1 MLKLNVKIVF
11 YHFFFMAFVAYVNL
25 FGAAL
30 GVSADLISAL
40 DGHWADWSDAFKAWV
55 HPTTNN
61 DISLSD
67 MNNQYN
73 ICAPFVESIRLT
85 IKNNLLITLTGT
97 DRKNLNIPVEKTRG
111 KKIPVTKV
119 KPGITCISKSSLI
132 MNLFAF
138 DPESSTKKTK
148 PPGAGQVG
156 YMLAIMP
163 VGVTPV
169 LTDYKN
175 QIPEKK
181 TMFQSLFTLA
191 DVGKNAWFIAYYLSP
206 TNEKGENGE
215 PFNTLIV

>member
-1 MLKLNVKIVF
+1 
-11 YHFFFMAFVAYVNL
+11 MAFVAYVDL
-25 FGAAL
+25 FGAVL
-30 GVSADLISAL
+30 GVSPELIKAL
-40 DGHWADWSDAFKAWV
+40 DGHWTDWQVAFSAWV
-55 HPTTNN
+55 SPTTNN

-67 MNNQYN
+67 MNNQFN

-85 IKNNLLITLTGT
+85 IKNNLLITLSGT
-97 DRKNLNIPVEKTRG
+97 DRKNLNIPLEKARSG
-111 KKIPVTKV
+111 KIPVTKAQ
-119 KPGITCISKSSLI
+119 PGVSCISKSSLI
-132 MNLFAF
+132 LNIFIFNIAL
-138 DPESSTKKTK
+138 PTKKTK

-156 YMLAIMP
+156 YLLAIMP

-181 TMFQSLFTLA
+181 TMFQTLFTLA